1 MSEIPFFEQKDG
13 TYEVHHS
20 QGLQCMLLVIDDD
33 PAMRTLL
40 SDELSDEGCRVI
52 EAGDGKQALGQLK
65 FFTPD
70 LVITDF
76 RMPYGGFEFLASL
89 RIAVP
94 ETPIILVTAFGDSRT
109 KAMAIE
115 RGVNMYLDKPVRMAE
130 LKAAMSQ
137 VCKISQCRNAD
148 IMTSR
153 GAPHER

>member
-1 MSEIPFFEQKDG
+1 MTDIGFFRENDG
-13 TYEVHHS
+13 PCRAHASKGGDCVI
-20 QGLQCMLLVIDDD
+20 LVIDDD

-40 SDELSDEGCRVI
+40 SDELSEEGCHVA
-52 EAGDGKQALGQLK
+52 EAGDGNHAWDQLK
-65 FFTPD
+65 FFAPD
-70 LVITDF
+70 LIITDF

-94 ETPIILVTAFGDSRT
+94 ETPIILVTAFGDSFT

-137 VCKISQCRNAD
+137 VCKISQCRNAN
-148 IMTSR
+148 IMPSR
-153 GAPHER
+153 GTPHER